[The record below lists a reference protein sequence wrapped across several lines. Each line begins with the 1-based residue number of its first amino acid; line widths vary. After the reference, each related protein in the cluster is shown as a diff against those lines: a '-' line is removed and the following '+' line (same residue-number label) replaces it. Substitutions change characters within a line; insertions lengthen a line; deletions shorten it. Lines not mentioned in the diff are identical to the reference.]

1 MNKLIL
7 WDLFGGGQNSI
18 YNTVKEYNLPI
29 DVYTFDIT
37 EPQHDKQFKL
47 DLSNA
52 DVIEKLK
59 DYPKPDIIVASPLCQ
74 SFSCALAVKG
84 GTVGWKKL
92 ADNSIELRTLDEIKE
107 CLKSNPYMKN
117 WKADVM
123 KQRATLGLNCIWNTL
138 RIIDRF
144 KSKYWYIENPKYSLI
159 WNYIKNNCDF
169 DGIDNFADYSAYGF
183 LTQKPTNFLSN
194 INLNLKT
201 GGYTK
206 PKKIKENN
214 KTYLV
219 YKDGKKVKWVNCRSE
234 MIKRIHQASM
244 DTVQKNKKQ
253 KANDKSSCQI
263 KEATAVSA
271 IPHLLLKD
279 ILEQFIKGEN

>member
-1 MNKLIL
+1 MNKLIV

-18 YNTVKEYNLPI
+18 FNTVKEYNLPI

-47 DLSNA
+47 DLS
-52 DVIEKLK
+52 DWDIILKLK

-84 GTVGWKKL
+84 GTVAWKKL
-92 ADNSIELRTLDEIKE
+92 DDGWIQQRTLDEIKE

-117 WKADVM
+117 WKAEVM
-123 KQRATLGLNCIWNTL
+123 LQRAKLGVMCIYNTL
-138 RIIDRF
+138 RIIEHYQP
-144 KSKYWYIENPKYSLI
+144 KYFYIENPKNSLI
-159 WNYIKNNCDF
+159 WNYIRCNYRLNA
-169 DGIDNFADYSAYGF
+169 INNFADYSAYGF
-183 LTQKPTNFLSN
+183 LTKKPTNFLSN

-219 YKDGKKVKWVNCRSE
+219 YKDGKKVEWVNCRSE

>member
-37 EPQHDKQFKL
+37 EPQHEKQFKV
-47 DLSNA
+47 DLSVL
-52 DVIEKLK
+52 DIIVKLK

-92 ADNSIELRTLDEIKE
+92 DNKSIQLRTLNEIKE
-107 CLKSNPYMKN
+107 CLTLNKYMKN

-123 KQRATLGLNCIWNTL
+123 RQRAILGWNCIFNTL
-138 RIIDRF
+138 RIIGHYQP
-144 KSKYWYIENPKYSLI
+144 KYWYIENPKNSLM
-159 WNYIKNNCDF
+159 WNYIKYNYRLNA
-169 DGIDNFADYSAYGF
+169 INNFADYSAYGF

-201 GGYTK
+201 GGYEK
-206 PKKIKENN
+206 PKKIKEHN
-214 KTYLV
+214 KVYLV
-219 YKDGKKVKWVNCRSE
+219 YKDGRKIEWVNCRSE
-234 MIKRIHQASM
+234 MIKRLNEASM
-244 DTVQKNKKQ
+244 DKVQKNKKQ
-253 KANDKSSCQI
+253 KANDGSSCQI
-263 KEATAVSA
+263 KEASVASA

-279 ILEQFIKGEN
+279 ILEQFIKGEK